1 MSVFHWKKNSKCQNS
16 QQSSILSYFD
26 YLFIEKISTKS
37 TLTVCEVSVTKTKVE
52 RIMVQWRGTFALGPI
67 LFVWTSVVVTV
78 TGFGTFNHHHVVV
91 KKESLFLNNEF
102 KMSFTSEN
110 DIHENWISLLSNND
124 DFSVKKRIL
133 VEGDGATIPCN
144 GDIVEIDYVGTLVG
158 DAPLDWT
165 VDNVVDCWLTHQQGL
180 QELIPT
186 FQKEG
191 IDGKQ
196 LLDDTYFTEDF
207 ISTTLGVDNKIR
219 CKKLAMASRRL
230 AKEVYTDGYQFDS
243 NAERGGP
250 YSFTVGKKK
259 VIAAME
265 LAIPTMKVGET
276 AQIITLSNYAYGP
289 EGYRKPNG
297 DVMVPPFATLRFD
310 ITLLSCQ
317 SP

>member
-1 MSVFHWKKNSKCQNS
+1 MMKW
-16 QQSSILSYFD
+16 
-26 YLFIEKISTKS
+26 TG
-37 TLTVCEVSVTKTKVE
+37 TL
-52 RIMVQWRGTFALGPI
+52 ALGSIII
-67 LFVWTSVVVTV
+67 LCTGTTV
-78 TGFGTFNHHHVVV
+78 SGFSTVNHHVVAM
-91 KKESLFLNNEF
+91 KKESLFLNKLKMISTSNEINNN
-102 KMSFTSEN
+102 E
-110 DIHENWISLLSNND
+110 DWISLLSDKD
-124 DFSVKKRIL
+124 DFSVKKRTL
-133 VEGDGATIPCN
+133 VEGDGVIPGE
-144 GDIVEIDYVGTLVG
+144 GDLVEINYVGTLVG

-165 VDNVVDCWLTHQQGL
+165 VDNVVDCWLSHQQGL
-180 QELIPT
+180 QELIPI
-186 FQKEG
+186 FKEEG

-230 AKEVYTDGYQFDS
+230 SKEVYTDGYQFDS
-243 NAERGGP
+243 NAEHP

-289 EGYRKPNG
+289 EGYRKSNG
-297 DVMVPPFATLRFD
+297 EVVVPPFATLRFD